1 MSRVTVIQH
10 INIQITD
17 RDRTRQWYEQ
27 VLGAEFNDRG
37 PEANKRQLQ
46 LRIGN
51 GEIHTT
57 DTKNPVLAASVHF
70 AVEIN
75 DWDEMISHLDSSGV
89 RYTRTPG
96 SRREEDARCSWG
108 LRDYSGGHYTYIH
121 DPDGNMIELVHH
133 PLGLEDADGNKLEL
147 THHAESPSWSKNP
160 EHSMEFSPVA

>member
-1 MSRVTVIQH
+1 MNRYWAPSLTTGVRKPI
-10 INIQITD
+10 
-17 RDRTRQWYEQ
+17 
-27 VLGAEFNDRG
+27 RG
-37 PEANKRQLQ
+37 NCSSALAMGKFIPP
-46 LRIGN
+46 
-51 GEIHTT
+51 TP
-57 DTKNPVLAASVHF
+57 KNPVLAASVHF

-96 SRREEDARCSWG
+96 SRREEDAGCSWG

-121 DPDGNMIELVHH
+121 DPDRNMIELVHH

-160 EHSMEFSPVA
+160 EHSKEFSPVA